1 MMNKHL
7 SRLAGLASFN
17 TRSVTAALAVSAA
30 LLSGFVADADAGQLN
45 VNVSA
50 RGNQRSTWQDAFDK
64 FKKANPDVDL
74 KITYITEEA
83 YKVQMGGWL
92 ATDPPD
98 VVSWHDGERMAYYA
112 KRGLLEDLSGDWAK
126 NGWSQQYASVKE
138 ASTYNGKQYA
148 APLGYD
154 AYGFFYRKDLFQK
167 AGIKGEP
174 KTWEEF
180 LDACKKLKASGV
192 APIAVAARDSWTLA
206 AWFDYLD
213 LRINGNEFHQKLM
226 AGEVPYTDPRV
237 KKVYTTWKTLMDD
250 HYYIDNALSYDLDSI
265 GPFLAN
271 GKAAMMLM
279 GTFFSAGI
287 PSSVKDQIGFM
298 RFPVIDPKVPM
309 AEDGPVNVLLVPAKA
324 KNKTDAR
331 RLLAFMETPE
341 INADLARGWG
351 QLPSNSKATEP
362 EDPISKVGFQ
372 TLASTT
378 GGIAQFYDRDMTK
391 EMADEGMKAMQQF
404 YNDPSQIDSLLARLE
419 ATRKRIYHK

>member
-1 MMNKHL
+1 MKTSGINHATLARRRTKRL
-7 SRLAGLASFN
+7 SSAVAAVAMVTALLAG
-17 TRSVTAALAVSAA
+17 VTAQ
-30 LLSGFVADADAGQLN
+30 AGELN

-74 KITYITEEA
+74 KVTYVTEET

-112 KRGLLEDLSGDWAK
+112 QRGLLEDLSSDWSK
-126 NGWSQQYASVKE
+126 NGWDQQYASVKE
-138 ASTYNGKQYA
+138 ASTYKGKQYA

-154 AYGFFYRKDLFQK
+154 AYGFFYRKDLFER
-167 AGIKGEP
+167 AGMKGEP
-174 KTWEEF
+174 KTWNEF

-213 LRINGNEFHQKLM
+213 LRINGNAFHQKLM
-226 AGEVPYTDPRV
+226 AGEVPYTDARV
-237 KKVYTTWKTLMDD
+237 KKVYMAWKTLIDD
-250 HYYIDNALSYDLDSI
+250 HYFIDNALSYDLDSI
-265 GPFLAN
+265 APFLVN
-271 GKAAMMLM
+271 GKASMMLM
-279 GTFFSAGI
+279 GTFFSASI
-287 PSSVKDQIGFM
+287 PASVKPETGFF
-298 RFPVIDPKVPM
+298 RFPIVDANVPT

-324 KNKTDAR
+324 KNKVDAR
-331 RLLAFMETPE
+331 RLLAFMETPQ

-351 QLPSNSKATEP
+351 QLPSNSKAEEP
-362 EDPISKVGFQ
+362 DDPISKVGFQ

-404 YNDPSQIDSLLARLE
+404 YSDPSQLDSLLARLE
-419 ATRKRIYHK
+419 ATRKRIYKK

>member
-1 MMNKHL
+1 MIAKHL
-7 SRLAGLASFN
+7 RRVA
-17 TRSVTAALAVSAA
+17 RVSVAVAIAAAT
-30 LLSGFVADADAGQLN
+30 LSGAAADAATLN

-74 KITYITEEA
+74 KVTYVTEEA

-112 KRGLLEDLSGDWAK
+112 QRGLLEDLSPDWSK

-138 ASTYNGKQYA
+138 ASTYKGKQYA

-154 AYGFFYRKDLFQK
+154 AYGFFYRKDLFDN
-167 AGIKGEP
+167 AGVKSEP
-174 KTWEEF
+174 KTWDEF
-180 LDACKKLKASGV
+180 LDACKKLKASGL

-213 LRINGNEFHQKLM
+213 LRINGNAFHQQLM
-226 AGEVPYTDPRV
+226 AGEIPYTDARV
-237 KKVYTTWKTLMDD
+237 KKVYTVWKTLIDD
-250 HYYIDNALSYDLDSI
+250 HYFIDNALSYDLDSI
-265 GPFLAN
+265 APFLAN

-279 GTFFSAGI
+279 GTFFSASI
-287 PSSVKDQIGFM
+287 PASIKPDTSFF

-309 AEDGPVNVLLVPAKA
+309 AEDGPVNVLLIPAKA
-324 KNKTDAR
+324 KNKADAHK
-331 RLLAFMETPE
+331 LLAFMEQPQ

-351 QLPSNSKATEP
+351 QLPSNSKSAEP
-362 EDPISKVGFQ
+362 DDGISKVGFQ
-372 TLASTT
+372 ILANTS

-404 YNDPSQIDSLLARLE
+404 YSDPSQLDAVLARLE
-419 ATRKRIYHK
+419 ATRKRIYKK

>member
-1 MMNKHL
+1 VGTKTAVRVERPANNAVQGDTTMINKHL
-7 SRLAGLASFN
+7 SRIAGLASFN

-112 KRGLLEDLSGDWAK
+112 KRGLLEDLSGDWSK

-154 AYGFFYRKDLFQK
+154 AYGFFYRKDLFEK
-167 AGIKGEP
+167 AGIKSEP

-213 LRINGNEFHQKLM
+213 LRINGNAFHQKLM

-279 GTFFSAGI
+279 GTPTSC
-287 PSSVKDQIGFM
+287 
-298 RFPVIDPKVPM
+298 
-309 AEDGPVNVLLVPAKA
+309 
-324 KNKTDAR
+324 
-331 RLLAFMETPE
+331 
-341 INADLARGWG
+341 
-351 QLPSNSKATEP
+351 
-362 EDPISKVGFQ
+362 
-372 TLASTT
+372 
-378 GGIAQFYDRDMTK
+378 
-391 EMADEGMKAMQQF
+391 
-404 YNDPSQIDSLLARLE
+404 
-419 ATRKRIYHK
+419 

>member
-1 MMNKHL
+1 MTTHRFRRFKL
-7 SRLAGLASFN
+7 VSTLVAAA
-17 TRSVTAALAVSAA
+17 VTATLLVGAVPAA
-30 LLSGFVADADAGQLN
+30 NAATLT

-74 KITYITEEA
+74 KVAYISEEA

-112 KRGLLEDLSGDWAK
+112 ERGLLEDLSPDWSK

-138 ASTYNGKQYA
+138 ASTYKGKQYA

-154 AYGFFYRKDLFQK
+154 AYGFFYRKDLFDK

-174 KTWEEF
+174 KTWDEF

-213 LRINGNEFHQKLM
+213 LRINGNAFHQQLM
-226 AGEVPYTDPRV
+226 AGNVAYTDPRV
-237 KKVYTTWKTLMDD
+237 KKVYTAWQTLIDNK
-250 HYYIDNALSYDLDSI
+250 YFIDNALSYDLDSI
-265 GPFLAN
+265 APFIAN

-279 GTFFSAGI
+279 GTFFSASI
-287 PSSVKDQIGFM
+287 PASVKPQTSFF
-298 RFPVIDPKVPM
+298 RFPVVDASVPM

-324 KNKTDAR
+324 KNKADAR
-331 RLLAFMETPE
+331 KLLAFMETPE

-351 QLPSNSKATEP
+351 QLPSNSKAVAP
-362 EDPISKVGFQ
+362 DDPISKVGFQ
-372 TLASTT
+372 ILSSTT

-391 EMADEGMKAMQQF
+391 EMADEGMKVMQQF
-404 YNDPSQIDSLLARLE
+404 YSDPSQIDALLTRLE
-419 ATRKRIYHK
+419 ATRKRIYKK

>member
-1 MMNKHL
+1 MIAL
-7 SRLAGLASFN
+7 RLRRLARLSLA
-17 TRSVTAALAVSAA
+17 AAMVAGALGSAT
-30 LLSGFVADADAGQLN
+30 VDAATLN

-50 RGNQRSTWQDAFDK
+50 RGNQRSTWQDAFDQ
-64 FKKANPDVDL
+64 FKKANPDIDL
-74 KITYITEEA
+74 KVTYITEEA

-112 KRGLLEDLSGDWAK
+112 QRGLLEDLSPDWSK

-138 ASTYNGKQYA
+138 ASTYKGKQYA

-154 AYGFFYRKDLFQK
+154 AYGFFYRKDLFEK

-174 KTWEEF
+174 KTWDEL
-180 LDACKKLKASGV
+180 LDATKKLKAIGV

-237 KKVYTTWKTLMDD
+237 KKVYTTWKTLLDN
-250 HYYIDNALSYDLDSI
+250 HAYIDNALSYDLDSI
-265 GPFLAN
+265 APFLVN
-271 GKAAMMLM
+271 GKAGMMLM
-279 GTFFSAGI
+279 GTFFSASF
-287 PSSVKDQIGFM
+287 PPAVKDQIGFF
-298 RFPVIDPKVPM
+298 RFPVIDAKVPM
-309 AEDGPVNVLLVPAKA
+309 AEDGPVNVLLIPAKA
-324 KNKTDAR
+324 KNKADAR
-331 RLLAFMETPE
+331 KLLAFMEQPK
-341 INADLARGWG
+341 INAELAKGWG
-351 QLPSNSKATEP
+351 QLPSNSQATEP

-372 TLASTT
+372 TLANTR
-378 GGIAQFYDRDMTK
+378 GGIAQFYDRDMQK

-404 YNDPSQIDSLLARLE
+404 YSDPSQLDSVLAHLE
-419 ATRKRIYHK
+419 ATRKRIYQK

>member
-1 MMNKHL
+1 MFVNRFR
-7 SRLAGLASFN
+7 RLARVPAAAIA
-17 TRSVTAALAVSAA
+17 VTVVATV
-30 LLSGFVADADAGQLN
+30 LSGAVANAATLE

-74 KITYITEEA
+74 KVTYITEET

-92 ATDPPD
+92 ATDAPD

-112 KRGLLEDLSGDWAK
+112 QRGLLEDLSSDWEK
-126 NGWSQQYASVKE
+126 NGWSQQYASVKQ

-154 AYGFFYRKDLFQK
+154 AYGFFYRKDLFDK

-174 KTWEEF
+174 QTWDEF

-213 LRINGNEFHQKLM
+213 LRINGNAFHQKLM
-226 AGEVPYTDPRV
+226 AGEIPYTDPRV
-237 KKVYTTWKTLMDD
+237 KKVYIAWKTLIDN
-250 HYYIDNALSYDLDSI
+250 HYFIDNALSYDLDSI
-265 GPFLAN
+265 APFLTN

-279 GTFFSAGI
+279 GTFFSASI
-287 PSSVKDQIGFM
+287 PPAVKPQTSFF
-298 RFPVIDPKVPM
+298 RFPIIDASVPV
-309 AEDGPVNVLLVPAKA
+309 AEDGPVNVLLIPAKA
-324 KNKTDAR
+324 KNKADAR
-331 RLLAFMETPE
+331 RLLAFIEQPQ

-351 QLPSNSKATEP
+351 QLPSNNKAP
-362 EDPISKVGFQ
+362 APDDPIAKIGFQ
-372 TLASTT
+372 ILASTT

-391 EMADEGMKAMQQF
+391 EMADEGMKTMQQF
-404 YNDPSQIDSLLARLE
+404 YSDPSQIDPLLARLE
-419 ATRKRIYHK
+419 ATRKRIYKK